1 MGSFIKKDLLVFWR
15 DRKEMLMTLLLPIII
30 IVVLNYAFAGIFND
44 DKEATKLDIAFVQV
58 DDEEKGF
65 VQFKEKI
72 QQLGLSQ
79 AEKETMLEHVE
90 NLSPITLIRN
100 FINNPDVKEWVNA
113 KELTWEEATDQVES
127 GELDA
132 IIRVPEGF
140 TYEVLSTVMLG
151 DKSTTALTIHAAK
164 QSTEVTTLQN
174 IVNEFVNSLNMNF
187 ALGREGTLS
196 AAEPILPQGGREVVE
211 GIDTYTIS
219 QYFIIAIG
227 TLFGLFLAQSVALK
241 TVTEKRE
248 RVFNRI
254 LLTNSNPMHFLLGKT
269 VSTFILA
276 WLQLMITITVT
287 QLLLNIF
294 PDKSVS
300 FWFGMVLVFTSFSLM
315 VAGLSAIFTSI
326 TLNLKD
332 SNAVS
337 GLTTLIIMS
346 LGVLGGSFFP
356 LEGFPELLQRIGEW
370 TPNGLTMIAMI
381 EYIQFSQFSDLL
393 LPIVVLVAMSVVCF
407 VIGMFMFPKRGRV

>member
-1 MGSFIKKDLLVFWR
+1 
-15 DRKEMLMTLLLPIII
+15 MLMTLLLPIII

-58 DDEEKGF
+58 DDEEKGL
-65 VQFKEKI
+65 VQFKEKV

-79 AEKETMLEHVE
+79 AEQETMLEHVE

-113 KELTWEEATDQVES
+113 KELTWEEATDQVEN

-140 TYEVLSTVMLG
+140 TYEVLSTVILG
-151 DKSTTALTIHAAK
+151 DKSTTALTIHAEK

-187 ALGREGTLS
+187 ALGREGTLL

-219 QYFIIAIG
+219 QYFIVAIG

-269 VSTFILA
+269 VSTFILT

-346 LGVLGGSFFP
+346 LGILGGSFFP

-370 TPNGLTMIAMI
+370 TPNGLTMTAMI

-393 LPIVVLVAMSVVCF
+393 LPIMVLVTMSVVCF

>member
-65 VQFKEKI
+65 VQFKERI

-187 ALGREGTLS
+187 ALG
-196 AAEPILPQGGREVVE
+196 
-211 GIDTYTIS
+211 
-219 QYFIIAIG
+219 
-227 TLFGLFLAQSVALK
+227 
-241 TVTEKRE
+241 
-248 RVFNRI
+248 
-254 LLTNSNPMHFLLGKT
+254 
-269 VSTFILA
+269 
-276 WLQLMITITVT
+276 W
-287 QLLLNIF
+287 
-294 PDKSVS
+294 
-300 FWFGMVLVFTSFSLM
+300 
-315 VAGLSAIFTSI
+315 
-326 TLNLKD
+326 
-332 SNAVS
+332 
-337 GLTTLIIMS
+337 
-346 LGVLGGSFFP
+346 
-356 LEGFPELLQRIGEW
+356 
-370 TPNGLTMIAMI
+370 
-381 EYIQFSQFSDLL
+381 
-393 LPIVVLVAMSVVCF
+393 
-407 VIGMFMFPKRGRV
+407 